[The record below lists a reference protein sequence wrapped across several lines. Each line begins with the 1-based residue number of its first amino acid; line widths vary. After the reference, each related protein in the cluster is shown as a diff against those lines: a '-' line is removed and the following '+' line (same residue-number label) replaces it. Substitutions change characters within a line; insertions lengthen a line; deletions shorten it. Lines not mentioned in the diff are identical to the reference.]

1 MGLYSPLSPLSRHL
15 IVWFP
20 NYAWLTTSAVTPFV
34 YAQKLKHERVD
45 PQQRKILVAQETCR
59 QIVSG
64 GLGFLTSAAG
74 ILLGSKLSRGA
85 GDKTLQKVIWSTLAS
100 CLSYSV
106 IRPVL
111 GTDLFVHW
119 MQRKGMMAFGGQQG
133 LAPQK
138 TTAFGTPE
146 ARIQTYFQG
155 IQARSMLKFSSWA

>member
-1 MGLYSPLSPLSRHL
+1 MGRYSSLSPLSRHL

-34 YAQKLKHERVD
+34 YAQKLKHERVE
-45 PQQRKILVAQETCR
+45 PKQRKILVAQEICR

-64 GLGFLTSAAG
+64 GLGFLTSAVG

-100 CLSYSV
+100 CISYSV

-119 MQRKGMMAFGGQQG
+119 MQRKGMMAFGQAGSEHRQ
-133 LAPQK
+133 P
-138 TTAFGTPE
+138 TAVETPE
-146 ARIQTYFQG
+146 ERIQTYFRG
-155 IQARSMLKFSSWA
+155 VQARSMLKFSRWA